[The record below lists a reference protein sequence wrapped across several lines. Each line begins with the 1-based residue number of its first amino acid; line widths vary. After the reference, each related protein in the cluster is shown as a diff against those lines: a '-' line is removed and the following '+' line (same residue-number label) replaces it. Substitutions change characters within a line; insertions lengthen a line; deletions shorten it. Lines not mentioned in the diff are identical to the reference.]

1 MPSNLFKVG
10 FDINDYED
18 IHPSV
23 HAYRRGDDLR
33 GILPDEVINL
43 EEDDLDKCVWT
54 IDAPLIMT
62 PDRKRIE
69 IQRCMETGVWFILK
83 GMPVWV
89 PPNYY
94 MFLRFFNT
102 GGARP
107 QFRINRLIDIYEK
120 IRTRKNEKLIGDY
133 TIKSRQIGE
142 TTIEMSNCLWEVPK
156 LDFGMIGMQ
165 SKTRN
170 TVQQSCWRTL
180 IMGWNGMD
188 KWIKDELYSE
198 FVSGDNV
205 AETMK
210 FIKQADDH
218 DKGKN
223 VMLAYAAGSHNAF
236 DSVNNMRRIVLDEW
250 NKWEEASPYL
260 TFLNYEKFVANGTTR
275 KGLFSIISSP
285 ADMETKYSAECY
297 DFWKGSDA
305 SKLNE
310 DGTTE
315 TRIAR
320 HFTSPLTGIE
330 GFYDKWGDAD
340 ANEIYDWI
348 MKKRKSVPKE
358 YRLGE
363 VRAYPLNEEEI
374 FGSFESGNMWSNAK
388 GIANRK
394 IYLMGTRF
402 KDEKTKEPTVVYGN
416 IDWVDGIKDY
426 KPVFRQADKTAFD
439 VYDARFCFSFLP
451 DEESQEPLNNIYNP
465 PNYIENA
472 IGIDSVDKR
481 RPGKRASDFAM
492 VNHKFRDLKGT
503 GIVKCPTMIY
513 CCRPLP
519 IEISYED
526 AIKAA
531 VFLRAKVQVESL
543 NTKIVDYFEDRGYI
557 NWMLSK
563 IGMPQNSLIKGDA
576 PSGKSAFMDEIV
588 GMLDAI
594 TNVPVNEGDPYLL
607 ELNYFY
613 ELLDDVSKFNL
624 KDTHERDLSMAWG
637 QALLAAAKLLFKK
650 ERVKSPLNSG
660 VLDYLLN

>member
-1 MPSNLFKVG
+1 MAGIFKVG
-10 FDINDYED
+10 FDLKDYVD
-18 IHPSV
+18 
-23 HAYRRGDDLR
+23 
-33 GILPDEVINL
+33 ILPSLADYRKEDEVINL
-43 EEDDLDKCVWT
+43 RKDDIEKCVWT
-54 IDAPLIMT
+54 IEEHLIIT
-62 PDRKRIE
+62 PDIQKIE
-69 IQRCMETGVWFILK
+69 VKRCMDTGCWFILK
-83 GMPVWV
+83 GELVWV

-107 QFRINRLIDIYEK
+107 QFRLNRLIDIYEK
-120 IRTRKNEKLIGDY
+120 IRTRKNEKLIGDF

-188 KWIKDELYSE
+188 KWIKSALYEE
-198 FVSGDNV
+198 FVSGENV

-210 FIKQADDH
+210 FIKQADAFGN
-218 DKGKN
+218 GKN
-223 VMLAYAAGSHNAF
+223 VLLTYAAGSHNAF

-250 NKWEEASPYL
+250 LKWEEASPYA

-285 ADMETKYSAECY
+285 ADMETKYSAECF

-305 SKLNE
+305 TKLNE
-310 DGTTE
+310 QGTTA

-330 GFYDKWGDAD
+330 GFFDKFGDAD
-340 ANEIYDWI
+340 SNPIYDWI
-348 MKKRKSVPKE
+348 MQKRKSVPKE

-363 VRAYPLNEEEI
+363 IRAYPLNEEEI
-374 FGSFESGNMWSNAK
+374 FGSFETGNMWSNSK
-388 GIANRK
+388 GIADRK
-394 IYLMGTRF
+394 TYLKGARF
-402 KDEKTKEPTVVYGN
+402 KDEKTQEPTVVFGN
-416 IDWVDGIKDY
+416 LEWKDGIKDSEV
-426 KPVFRQADKTAFD
+426 VFRMSDKQAFD
-439 VYDARFCFSFLP
+439 VHDARFCFSYLP
-451 DEESQEPLNNIYNP
+451 EKEYQEPLSNIYNP
-465 PNYIENA
+465 PNYVEHV

-492 VNHKFRDLKGT
+492 VCQKFLDLRGT

-531 VFLRAKVQVESL
+531 VFLRAKVQVEAL
-543 NTKIVDYFEDRGYI
+543 NLNIVNWFEDRGYI
-557 NWMLSK
+557 NWMISK
-563 IGMPQNSLIKGDA
+563 IGKPQNSLEKGDA
-576 PSGKSAFMDEIV
+576 PSGKTAFIDEV
-588 GMLDAI
+588 TGMIDAI
-594 TNVPVNEGDPYLL
+594 TNVPVNEGDKYLL

-613 ELLDDVSKFNL
+613 DLLDDVSKFSL

-637 QALLAAAKLLFKK
+637 QALLGCAKLLFKK
-650 ERVKSPLNSG
+650 TRMPSQLNRG

>member
-10 FDINDYED
+10 FDIHDYED

-23 HAYRRGDDLR
+23 HEY
-33 GILPDEVINL
+33 IKEDEVINL
-43 EEDDLDKCVWT
+43 NEGDLDKCVWT
-54 IDAPLIMT
+54 IDEPLIMT

-69 IQRCMETGVWFILK
+69 IKRCMDTGCWFILK

-107 QFRINRLIDIYEK
+107 QFRLNRLMDIYAK
-120 IRTRKNEKLIGDY
+120 IRTRKNEKLIGDF

-142 TTIEMSNCLWEVPK
+142 TTIEMSNILWEVPK
-156 LDFGMIGMQ
+156 LDFGMLGMQ
-165 SKTRN
+165 SKTRS

-198 FVSGDNV
+198 FVSGEMV

-210 FIKQADDH
+210 FIKQASDTDR
-218 DKGKN
+218 GKN
-223 VMLAYAAGSHNAF
+223 VMISYAAGSHNAF
-236 DSVNNMRRIVLDEW
+236 DSVNNMRKIVLDEW
-250 NKWEEASPYL
+250 LKWEEASPYA
-260 TFLNYEKFVANGTTR
+260 TFLNYEKFIANGTTR

-285 ADMETKYSAECY
+285 ADMETKYSAECF

-310 DGTTE
+310 NGTTD

-348 MKKRKSVPKE
+348 KQKRKSVPKE

-363 VRAYPLNEEEI
+363 IRAYPLNEEEI
-374 FGSFESGNMWSNAK
+374 FGSFETGNMWSNAK
-388 GIANRK
+388 GIADRK
-394 IYLMGTRF
+394 IHLIGARF
-402 KDEKTKEPTVVYGN
+402 KDTKTQEPTVVYGN
-416 IDWVDGIKDY
+416 LEWLDGIKDY
-426 KPVFRQADKTAFD
+426 KPVFRQSDKTDFD
-439 VYDARFCFSFLP
+439 VYEARFCFSYLP
-451 DEESQEPLNNIYNP
+451 KEEEQEPLVNIFRP
-465 PNYIENA
+465 PNYVENC

-481 RPGKRASDFAM
+481 RANKRASDFAM
-492 VNHKFRDLKGT
+492 VNQKFLDLKGT

-526 AIKAA
+526 AIKAC
-531 VFLRAKVQVESL
+531 VFLRAKAQVESL

-557 NWMLSK
+557 DWMISK

-576 PSGKSAFMDEIV
+576 PSGKTAFMDEIV
-588 GMLDAI
+588 GMIDAM
-594 TNVPVNEGDPYLL
+594 TNVPVNEGDQYLL
-607 ELNYFY
+607 ELNWFY
-613 ELLDDVSKFNL
+613 QLLDDVSKVNL
-624 KDTHERDLSMAWG
+624 KDTHERDLFMAWG
-637 QALLAAAKLLFKK
+637 QANLGCAKLLFKK
-650 ERVKSPLNSG
+650 IKAPSPFNNAA
-660 VLDYLLN
+660 LDWLVN